1 MKVKLIWVTPN
12 AEEHILHCARVN
24 VHEDVQE
31 SKNTNLINYLIK
43 HKHWSPFQ
51 MASMCVEV
59 ETTRDISRQ
68 VIRHRT
74 FDYQEF
80 SQRYHKVSLEPV
92 LREARL
98 QDKKNRQNSL
108 ETEDSE
114 LHEQWNKM
122 QIDLWNN
129 AIDLYNSA
137 LEMGIAKEQARA
149 LLPEGMTKTKFYQS
163 GTLRSFIHYCQV
175 RMDPTTQKEH
185 REIANAIWKIM
196 GREFP
201 TVVEALL
208 KNEKE

>member
-24 VHEDVQE
+24 VHEEVQK

-43 HKHWSPFQ
+43 HKHWSPFE

-59 ETTRDISRQ
+59 ETSRDISRQ
-68 VIRHRT
+68 VIRHRS
-74 FDYQEF
+74 FSYQEF
-80 SQRYHKVSLEPV
+80 SQRYHKVDLNP
-92 LREARL
+92 LIREGRL

-108 ETEDSE
+108 ETEDPE
-114 LHEQWNKM
+114 LHEQWNSM
-122 QIDLWNN
+122 QIELWNKS
-129 AIDLYNSA
+129 IDLYNRS
-137 LEMGIAKEQARA
+137 LELGIAKEQARA
-149 LLPEGMTKTKFYQS
+149 LLPEGLTKTKYYQS

-185 REIANAIWKIM
+185 REIGKAIWKIM